1 MINGGRKMSGKQ
13 TQTKE
18 ILTLDNIEMISSI
31 AAKEA
36 VKETVAYLASEAFKA
51 INADNNKRIE
61 RAIKETLDAH
71 EKKRI
76 ELERKQKKNMVKN
89 TELLITHFR
98 KCKEMVREIDLDRLE
113 DEGTFLSSEE
123 LTLETLERYRYK
135 TYKMVRH
142 IENMLVA
149 YDNDT
154 KRGTQEERRRFLIMQ
169 RRYIADNRMSIKEIM
184 EHMNVSQSTVYSDSK
199 KAMQDMSSF
208 IFGYESVTFK

>member
-1 MINGGRKMSGKQ
+1 MLGKQ

-208 IFGYESVTFK
+208 IFGYESVNFK

>member
-1 MINGGRKMSGKQ
+1 MSGKQ
-13 TQTKE
+13 TQAKE

-61 RAIKETLDAH
+61 RAIKETLDTH

>member
-1 MINGGRKMSGKQ
+1 MSGKQ
-13 TQTKE
+13 TQAKE

-208 IFGYESVTFK
+208 IFGYESVNFK

>member
-1 MINGGRKMSGKQ
+1 MSDKQ
-13 TQTKE
+13 IQSQE
-18 ILTLDNIEMISSI
+18 ILTPVNIEVISSI

-51 INADNNKRIE
+51 LNADNSKRIE

-71 EKKRI
+71 EKQRND
-76 ELERKQKKNMVKN
+76 LERKKKKNMVKN

-98 KCKEMVREIDLDRLE
+98 KCKEMVREIDLDKLE

-149 YDNDT
+149 YDYDT
-154 KRGTQEERRRFLIMQ
+154 KQGTQEERRRFLIMQ

-208 IFGYESVTFK
+208 IFGYESVMFK

>member
-13 TQTKE
+13 TQAKE

-208 IFGYESVTFK
+208 IFGYESVNFK

>member
-1 MINGGRKMSGKQ
+1 MINGGRKMSVKQ
-13 TQTKE
+13 TQAKE

-208 IFGYESVTFK
+208 IFGYESVNFK

>member
-1 MINGGRKMSGKQ
+1 MSDKQ
-13 TQTKE
+13 TQAKE

-208 IFGYESVTFK
+208 IFGYESVNFK

>member
-1 MINGGRKMSGKQ
+1 MTGKQ
-13 TQTKE
+13 TQAKE

-61 RAIKETLDAH
+61 RVIKETLDAH

-208 IFGYESVTFK
+208 IFGYESVNFK

>member
-1 MINGGRKMSGKQ
+1 MSDKQ
-13 TQTKE
+13 IQSQE
-18 ILTLDNIEMISSI
+18 ILTPVNIEVISSI

-51 INADNNKRIE
+51 LNADNSKRIE

-71 EKKRI
+71 EKQRND
-76 ELERKQKKNMVKN
+76 LERKKKKNMVKN

-98 KCKEMVREIDLDRLE
+98 KCKEMVREIDLDKLE

-149 YDNDT
+149 YDYDT
-154 KRGTQEERRRFLIMQ
+154 KQGTQEERRRFLIMQ
-169 RRYIADNRMSIKEIM
+169 RRYIADNRMSVKEIM

-208 IFGYESVTFK
+208 IFGYESVMFK

>member
-1 MINGGRKMSGKQ
+1 MSDKQ
-13 TQTKE
+13 IQSQE
-18 ILTLDNIEMISSI
+18 ILTPVNIEVISSI

-51 INADNNKRIE
+51 LNADNSKRIE

-71 EKKRI
+71 EKQRND
-76 ELERKQKKNMVKN
+76 LERKKKKNMVKN

-98 KCKEMVREIDLDRLE
+98 KCKEMVREIDLDKLE

-149 YDNDT
+149 YDYDT
-154 KRGTQEERRRFLIMQ
+154 KQGTQEERRRFLIMQ

-184 EHMNVSQSTVYSDSK
+184 EHMNVSQSTVYNDSK

-208 IFGYESVTFK
+208 IFGYESVMFK

>member
-1 MINGGRKMSGKQ
+1 MSGKQ
-13 TQTKE
+13 TQAKE

-154 KRGTQEERRRFLIMQ
+154 KRGTQEERRRILIMQ

-208 IFGYESVTFK
+208 IFGYESVNFK

>member
-1 MINGGRKMSGKQ
+1 MSGKQ
-13 TQTKE
+13 TQAKE

-208 IFGYESVTFK
+208 IFGYESVAFK

>member
-208 IFGYESVTFK
+208 IFGYESVNFK

>member
-1 MINGGRKMSGKQ
+1 MSDKQ
-13 TQTKE
+13 IQSQE
-18 ILTLDNIEMISSI
+18 ILTPVNIEVISSI

-36 VKETVAYLASEAFKA
+36 VKETVAYLASETFKA
-51 INADNNKRIE
+51 LNADNSKRIE

-71 EKKRI
+71 EKQRND
-76 ELERKQKKNMVKN
+76 LERKKKKNMVKN

-98 KCKEMVREIDLDRLE
+98 KCKEMVREIDLDKLE

-149 YDNDT
+149 YDYDT
-154 KRGTQEERRRFLIMQ
+154 KQGTQEERRRFLIMQ

-208 IFGYESVTFK
+208 IFGYESVMFK

>member
-1 MINGGRKMSGKQ
+1 MSDKQ
-13 TQTKE
+13 IQSQE
-18 ILTLDNIEMISSI
+18 ILTPVNIEVISSI

-36 VKETVAYLASEAFKA
+36 VKETVAYLASETFKA
-51 INADNNKRIE
+51 LNADNSKRIE

-71 EKKRI
+71 EKQRND
-76 ELERKQKKNMVKN
+76 LERKKKKNMVKN
-89 TELLITHFR
+89 TELLITHFS
-98 KCKEMVREIDLDRLE
+98 KCKEMVREIDLDKLE

-149 YDNDT
+149 YDYDT
-154 KRGTQEERRRFLIMQ
+154 KQGTQEERRRFLIMQ

-208 IFGYESVTFK
+208 IFGYESVMFK

>member
-1 MINGGRKMSGKQ
+1 MSDKQ
-13 TQTKE
+13 IQSQE
-18 ILTLDNIEMISSI
+18 ILTPVNIEVISSI

-36 VKETVAYLASEAFKA
+36 VKETVAYLASETFKA
-51 INADNNKRIE
+51 LNADNSKRIE

-71 EKKRI
+71 EKQRND
-76 ELERKQKKNMVKN
+76 LERKKKKNMVKN

-98 KCKEMVREIDLDRLE
+98 KCKEMVREIDLDKLE

-149 YDNDT
+149 YDYDT
-154 KRGTQEERRRFLIMQ
+154 KQGTQEERRRFLIMQ

-184 EHMNVSQSTVYSDSK
+184 EHMNVSQSTVYNDSK

-208 IFGYESVTFK
+208 IFGYESVMFK

>member
-1 MINGGRKMSGKQ
+1 
-13 TQTKE
+13 
-18 ILTLDNIEMISSI
+18 
-31 AAKEA
+31 
-36 VKETVAYLASEAFKA
+36 
-51 INADNNKRIE
+51 
-61 RAIKETLDAH
+61 
-71 EKKRI
+71 
-76 ELERKQKKNMVKN
+76 
-89 TELLITHFR
+89 
-98 KCKEMVREIDLDRLE
+98 MVREIDLDKLE

-149 YDNDT
+149 YDYDT
-154 KRGTQEERRRFLIMQ
+154 KQGTQEERRRFLIMQ

-208 IFGYESVTFK
+208 IFGYESVMFKWLENVSKKTNNLDAIM

>member
-1 MINGGRKMSGKQ
+1 MSGKQ

-98 KCKEMVREIDLDRLE
+98 KCKEMVREIDLDRME

-208 IFGYESVTFK
+208 IFGYESVNFK

>member
-1 MINGGRKMSGKQ
+1 MSGKQ

-18 ILTLDNIEMISSI
+18 IITLDNIEMISSI

-123 LTLETLERYRYK
+123 LTLETLER
-135 TYKMVRH
+135 
-142 IENMLVA
+142 
-149 YDNDT
+149 
-154 KRGTQEERRRFLIMQ
+154 
-169 RRYIADNRMSIKEIM
+169 
-184 EHMNVSQSTVYSDSK
+184 
-199 KAMQDMSSF
+199 
-208 IFGYESVTFK
+208 

>member
-1 MINGGRKMSGKQ
+1 MSGKQ

-76 ELERKQKKNMVKN
+76 ELERKRKKNMVKN

-208 IFGYESVTFK
+208 IFGYESVNFK

>member
-1 MINGGRKMSGKQ
+1 MSGKQ
-13 TQTKE
+13 TQAKE

>member
-1 MINGGRKMSGKQ
+1 MSGKQ

-208 IFGYESVTFK
+208 IFGYESVNFK

>member
-1 MINGGRKMSGKQ
+1 MSGKQ

>member
-1 MINGGRKMSGKQ
+1 MSDKQ
-13 TQTKE
+13 TQAKE

-208 IFGYESVTFK
+208 IFGYESVAFK